1 MNEANSKG
9 RENFPE
15 ASAGELAGI
24 DRQLTEL
31 IDDLLD
37 GVEVILNDAPRPLL
51 ATVLA
56 FRSVMTAAA
65 VLYSKA
71 LVDSGQHYEHA
82 EAEIADAAQ
91 RLLDRLLDLP
101 YVPPLREKTESA

>member
-1 MNEANSKG
+1 
-9 RENFPE
+9 
-15 ASAGELAGI
+15 
-24 DRQLTEL
+24 
-31 IDDLLD
+31 
-37 GVEVILNDAPRPLL
+37 
-51 ATVLA
+51 
-56 FRSVMTAAA
+56 MTAAA